1 MLSKLGLVVSS
12 VYSRKSLAVIYSS
25 AVALSV
31 CLSVCQQ
38 DYSKPAK
45 LNLITPEG
53 DVDHWQF

>member
-12 VYSRKSLAVIYSS
+12 GYRRKSSAVIYSS

-38 DYSKPAK
+38 DYRKPAK
-45 LNLITPEG
+45 LNLITPGG
-53 DVDHWQF
+53 DMEHWQF